1 MYAFDFNKSCDT
13 TNQIKT
19 EVTHIYLDILRE
31 YFIHSC
37 KRFQIVDKNIQSYIL
52 AVLRPS

>member
-1 MYAFDFNKSCDT
+1 MYAFAFNKSCDT

-19 EVTHIYLDILRE
+19 EITHIYLDILRE
-31 YFIHSC
+31 YFIQSC
-37 KRFQIVDKNIQSYIL
+37 KRFQIVDKNNQSYIL